1 MPGLTSVRAPTT
13 NRCWRR
19 FGRNWRGPLFP
30 ARTALQPSAC
40 ETNPTRRRFSA
51 AGGCRALLLTVRSA
65 SDWEPARC
73 LAESNPELVLVVLLV
88 DPTSDRHAEAL
99 RVGARGVTAWDATPE
114 AIVEVLAAAVRGYAL
129 LPSGIAS
136 AMARGQPPFFD
147 PDWVTAEEID
157 WLRLL
162 ADGATIHELADKV
175 GYSERAFY
183 RILHGLYGRMR
194 VSNRTE
200 AILQAR
206 RWGLLS

>member
-1 MPGLTSVRAPTT
+1 VSLPVVVADSAPAYRRGLSLALERAGFAPVEEPED
-13 NRCWRR
+13 
-19 FGRNWRGPLFP
+19 PL
-30 ARTALQPSAC
+30 AWSAG
-40 ETNPTRRRFSA
+40 
-51 AGGCRALLLTVRSA
+51 GGCRAVLLTVRSA

-73 LAESNPELVLVVLLV
+73 LAASNPDLVLVVLLV

-99 RVGARGVTAWDATPE
+99 RLGARGVTAWDATPE
-114 AIVEVLAAAVRGYAL
+114 VIVEVLATAVRGYTL
-129 LPSGIAS
+129 LPSNIAR
-136 AMARGQPPFFD
+136 AMARGQPPFLD
-147 PDWVTAEEID
+147 PEWVTAEELD

-162 ADGATIHELADKV
+162 AGGATIQQLANKV
-175 GYSERAFY
+175 GYSERALY

>member
-1 MPGLTSVRAPTT
+1 MSLPVAVADSAPAYRRGLSLALERAGFAPVEEPDDLVA
-13 NRCWRR
+13 WA
-19 FGRNWRGPLFP
+19 GG
-30 ARTALQPSAC
+30 
-40 ETNPTRRRFSA
+40 
-51 AGGCRALLLTVRSA
+51 GGCRALLLTVRSA

-73 LAESNPELVLVVLLV
+73 LAASNPELVLVVLLV

-99 RVGARGVTAWDATPE
+99 RTGARGVTAWDATPE

-129 LPSGIAS
+129 LPSGIA
-136 AMARGQPPFFD
+136 MARGQPPFFD

-162 ADGATIHELADKV
+162 AGGATIHELADKV

-194 VSNRTE
+194 VSSRTE

>member
-1 MPGLTSVRAPTT
+1 MSLPVAVADSAPSYRRGLSLALERGGFAPVEEPDDPVA
-13 NRCWRR
+13 WA
-19 FGRNWRGPLFP
+19 GV
-30 ARTALQPSAC
+30 
-40 ETNPTRRRFSA
+40 
-51 AGGCRALLLTVRSA
+51 GGCRALLLTVRSA

-73 LAESNPELVLVVLLV
+73 LAESNPELVLIVLLV

-99 RVGARGVTAWDATPE
+99 RAGARGVTAWDATPE
-114 AIVEVLAAAVRGYAL
+114 AIVDVLAAAVRGYTL

-147 PDWVTAEEID
+147 PDWVTAEETD

-162 ADGATIHELADKV
+162 ASGATIHELADKV

-200 AILQAR
+200 AILQAK